1 MNQSFFLQSRG
12 YYELIRKFKG
22 TPQEAELKVLK
33 TPGAFSDF
41 SRKEYLEFI
50 APLWVK

>member
-1 MNQSFFLQSRG
+1 LQSRG

-22 TPQEAELKVLK
+22 TPQLVELSQLK
-33 TPGAFSDF
+33 APGAFSDF